1 HWSEMKSRL
10 GGRHPLSVRQ
20 YLDQAPVVQR
30 FNEVALA
37 FAALYPQDE
46 AQFFMAE
53 VQRFGAQLAS
63 LQARET
69 ERRLLA
75 VSMATVDEA
84 ETSPVWL
91 ANSVTALEQEQA
103 ELAAT
108 LEAARPTLLSAAGYW
123 F

>member
-1 HWSEMKSRL
+1 
-10 GGRHPLSVRQ
+10 
-20 YLDQAPVVQR
+20 

>member
-1 HWSEMKSRL
+1 
-10 GGRHPLSVRQ
+10 
-20 YLDQAPVVQR
+20 
-30 FNEVALA
+30 
-37 FAALYPQDE
+37 
-46 AQFFMAE
+46 
-53 VQRFGAQLAS
+53 S

-91 ANSVTALEQEQA
+91 ANSVTVLEQEQA